1 MVTRRCTQRLL
12 LLRPDRETNN
22 AFIYCLAVAAQL
34 AGVDVLGFVQ
44 MSNHLHDAI
53 FDRLGNAPVFYEHF
67 HKLLA
72 KCMNALRGRWENF
85 FASGEPSVVRL
96 ETREALIAELV
107 YIVTNPVKDG
117 LVAKVSDWP
126 GAAGYQALLTGEPLR
141 ATRPKHFFAEDG
153 TMPEEVT
160 LHVVI
165 PPELG
170 DRDEIV
176 AEIQARVA
184 VVERT
189 QAERRARTGERVLG
203 RYAVLRQSWRDSP
216 TGREPRRGLRPTFAA
231 RNFWASVEAAQRK
244 RTFTVGHSLARAAYL
259 AGSPI
264 PFPYGTYWMRRF
276 MGVPVEPGPI
286 TPTYSDAAEKSL

>member
-1 MVTRRCTQRLL
+1 
-12 LLRPDRETNN
+12 
-22 AFIYCLAVAAQL
+22 LAVAAQL
-34 AGVDVLGFVQ
+34 AGVDVLGFIQ

-53 FDRLGNAPVFYEHF
+53 FDRHGNAPVFYEHF

-85 FASGEPSVVRL
+85 FASGDPSVVRL
-96 ETREALIAELV
+96 ETREALISELV

-117 LVAKVSDWP
+117 LVAKVADWP
-126 GAAGYQALLTGEPLR
+126 GAAGYEALLTGEPLR

-170 DRDEIV
+170 DRDEII
-176 AEIQARVA
+176 AEVRARVA
-184 VVERT
+184 AFERT
-189 QAERRARTGERVLG
+189 EAERRARTGERVLG

-216 TGREPRRGLRPTFAA
+216 TSREPRRGLRPTFAA
-231 RNFWASVEAAQRK
+231 RNFWAAVEADQRK
-244 RTFTVGHSLARAAYL
+244 RTFTAKHRMARAAYL
-259 AGSPI
+259 AGAPI

-276 MGVPVEPGPI
+276 MGVPVEPGPV
-286 TPTYSDAAEKSL
+286 PPLYADALEKSL